1 MPGGGSDSLGAVKT
15 NAWVLGVE
23 SGGTKTSAILVD
35 ADGRV
40 IARAEAGAC
49 NLKLSDDPAVVRVM
63 RQVKR
68 MLPSRPSR
76 IVWCGAGVRTEHD
89 RRRALELLARVW
101 PGIPAL
107 AASDRE
113 SGLLAGCGGAEGILV
128 IAGTGANT
136 FGCNARGRTER
147 VGGHGHL
154 LGDAGSGYDVAREGL
169 RAVFAAWDRTG
180 QWPPL
185 GARFLRAMGFNNPEQ
200 LVDWSVMAGKGG
212 VASLAPEV
220 FAAWQAKDRF
230 AGRVIADAARALSDN
245 AVLVARRL
253 GYRHS
258 QTFPVCLKGGL
269 FERQPRYFKMVAAQI
284 RRVFPKAMVALP
296 RYEGAWGAVMMSR
309 DSGFGGRGL
318 AEDASQAAPRDSAA
332 LALALTEQ
340 RNPRTMKLDR
350 LGVPQ
355 LVETMMAED
364 ARVVPAIRKR
374 KREIERAVELIAR
387 AFKRGGRLFYIGAGT
402 SGRLGILD
410 ASECPPTFSIDPEMV
425 QGIIAGGAVA
435 LQRSVEAAE
444 DDGAA
449 GAEALKF
456 RGVRRGDVVVGIAAS
471 GRTPFVLGALAWA
484 RRAGAHTVFLNFN
497 PASRW
502 PGDLGPAPDV
512 TISVAT
518 GPEVVTGSTR
528 LKAGTATKLILNM
541 FTTLAMVRLGKVVGN
556 LMVDVDP
563 TCAKLRDRAARI
575 VCALTGT
582 DYNGARRRL
591 EAAGWVVKNAL
602 RPVKSASCRTC
613 RSSRKA
619 QT

>member
-1 MPGGGSDSLGAVKT
+1 MPGGGSASLGAVKT
-15 NAWVLGVE
+15 NALVLGVE
-23 SGGTKTSAILVD
+23 SGGTKTSVILVD
-35 ADGRV
+35 DGGRLV
-40 IARAEAGAC
+40 ARAEAGAC
-49 NLKLSDDPAVVRVM
+49 NLKLLDDAAVVRIM

-68 MLPSRPSR
+68 QLPAAPSR
-76 IVWCGAGVRTEHD
+76 IAWCGAGIRTEHD
-89 RRRALELLARVW
+89 RRRAMKLLARVW

-136 FGCNARGRTER
+136 FGCNARGETQR

-154 LGDAGSGYDVAREGL
+154 LGDAGSGYDVARGGL
-169 RAVFAAWDRTG
+169 RAVFAAWDRTR

-200 LVDWSVMAGKGG
+200 LVDWSVTAGKGG
-212 VASLAPEV
+212 VAALAPEV
-220 FAAWQAKDRF
+220 FAAWKAKDRL
-230 AGRVIADAARALSDN
+230 AGRVIADAARELSED

-253 GYRHS
+253 GYRRS
-258 QTFPVCLKGGL
+258 QAFPVCLKGGL
-269 FERQPRYFKMVAAQI
+269 FERQPGYFKMVATHI
-284 RRVFPKAMVALP
+284 HRVFPRAVVALP
-296 RYEGAWGAVMMSR
+296 RYEGAWGAVMMVRS
-309 DSGFGGRGL
+309 SGFGVRGS
-318 AEDASQAAPRDSAA
+318 AESVSNAAPRDSAA
-332 LALALTEQ
+332 LAIALTEQ

-355 LVETMMAED
+355 LVETMLAED
-364 ARVVPAIRKR
+364 ARIVPAIRKR
-374 KREIERAVELIAR
+374 KREIERAVELIVH

-402 SGRLGILD
+402 SGRLGVLD

-425 QGIIAGGAVA
+425 QGIIAGGVVA

-444 DDGAA
+444 DDATA

-471 GRTPFVLGALAWA
+471 GRTPFVLGALAAA
-484 RRAGAHTVFLNFN
+484 RQLGARTVFLNFN
-497 PASRW
+497 PAARW
-502 PGDLGPAPDV
+502 PREQGAAPDV

-541 FTTLAMVRLGKVVGN
+541 FTTLAMVRLGKVVSN

-563 TCAKLRDRAARI
+563 TCAKLLDRATRI
-575 VCALTGT
+575 VSALTGA
-582 DYNGARRRL
+582 DYDAARQRL
-591 EAAGWVVKNAL
+591 EAAGWVVKDAL
-602 RPVKSASCRTC
+602 RPVRASRRTS
-613 RSSRKA
+613 RS
-619 QT
+619 